1 MNRLICLIFA
11 VIVLSSCTV
20 QDKPAVRYSFTEV
33 VDASYTPPNTYEI
46 RYRTTFSNGLTVDRC
61 TQVSREEYEREVEK
75 ILEND
80 IKCFTKTNFSERSK
94 LPKCIDVCKHY
105 DPSPYPEHEGKLAIC
120 RNPHSCEYLIGC
132 NTLADRNCFEPI
144 EGGINNDQL

>member
-20 QDKPAVRYSFTEV
+20 QDKPVVRYSFTEV

-61 TQVSREEYEREVEK
+61 TQVSQEEYVREV
-75 ILEND
+75 
-80 IKCFTKTNFSERSK
+80 
-94 LPKCIDVCKHY
+94 
-105 DPSPYPEHEGKLAIC
+105 
-120 RNPHSCEYLIGC
+120 
-132 NTLADRNCFEPI
+132 
-144 EGGINNDQL
+144 NNDPYHGNTG